1 MTIRGNNMSP
11 AARRLARQY
20 ALQALY
26 QWQMSQALPTD
37 IETQFLAKQIN
48 KRTDLVYF
56 KELLHTIPAQHT
68 ELDNYMAPFLSRPIA
83 EIDPIELAILRLS
96 IYELAKRLDIPY
108 RVSINE
114 ALELTKKYGSIEG
127 FKFVNGVLDHVARQL
142 RKLEIATKK

>member
-1 MTIRGNNMSP
+1 MSP
-11 AARRLARQY
+11 VARRLARQY

-26 QWQMSQALPTD
+26 QWQLSQANPAD

-48 KRTDLVYF
+48 KRTDLDYF
-56 KELLHTIPAQHT
+56 KELIHNIPDQSA
-68 ELDNYMAPFLSRPIA
+68 ELDNYMTPFLSRPIH

-96 IYELAKRLDIPY
+96 TYELAKRLDIPY

-127 FKFVNGVLDHVARQL
+127 FKFVNGVLDHIAREL
-142 RKLEIATKK
+142 RTHEMAVKK

>member
-1 MTIRGNNMSP
+1 MSP

-26 QWQMSQALPTD
+26 QWQLSQTPPAD
-37 IETQFLAKQIN
+37 IEAQFLAKQIN
-48 KRTDLVYF
+48 KKTDLSYF
-56 KELLHTIPAQHT
+56 KELIHTIPAQHA
-68 ELDNYMAPFLSRPIA
+68 ELDNYMIPFLSRPIH
-83 EIDPIELAILRLS
+83 EVDPVELAILRLS

-127 FKFVNGVLDHVARQL
+127 FKFVNGVLDHIARQL
-142 RKLEIATKK
+142 RIHEITGK

>member
-1 MTIRGNNMSP
+1 MSMSP
-11 AARRLARQY
+11 IARRLARQY

-26 QWQMSQALPTD
+26 QWQLSHTLPAD

-48 KRTDLVYF
+48 KRTDMDYF
-56 KELLHTIPAQHT
+56 KELIHAIPAQHM
-68 ELDNYMAPFLSRPIA
+68 ELDHYMIPFLSRPIQ

-96 IYELAKRLDIPY
+96 TYELAKRLDIPY

-127 FKFVNGVLDHVARQL
+127 FKFVNGVLDHIARQL
-142 RKLEIATKK
+142 RVHEILVKK

>member
-1 MTIRGNNMSP
+1 MSP

-26 QWQMSQALPTD
+26 QWQMSQALPAD
-37 IETQFLAKQIN
+37 IEAQFMAKQIN
-48 KRTDLVYF
+48 KRTDLAYF
-56 KELLHTIPAQHT
+56 KELLHTIPAQYE
-68 ELDNYMAPFLSRPIA
+68 ELDQYMTPFLSRLIN

-108 RVSINE
+108 RVAINE

-127 FKFVNGVLDHVARQL
+127 YKFVNVLDHVARQL
-142 RKLEIATKK
+142 RVHEIAAHK

>member
-1 MTIRGNNMSP
+1 MSP
-11 AARRLARQY
+11 VARRLARQY

-26 QWQMSQALPTD
+26 QWQLSNALPSD
-37 IETQFLAKQIN
+37 IEIQFLAKQIN
-48 KRTDLVYF
+48 KRTDWDYF
-56 KELLHTIPAQHT
+56 KELLHTIPVQYA
-68 ELDNYMAPFLSRPIA
+68 ELDNYMKPFLSRPIH

-127 FKFVNGVLDHVARQL
+127 FKFVNGVLDHIARQL
-142 RKLEIATKK
+142 RTHEIAVKK